1 MVLDGSS
8 EVSPGPSSEVNS
20 ALGSCSLW
28 LLSLEPPP
36 LTGQASGPRKG
47 SYMFL
52 PGLSVVSYVGV
63 VVGFV
68 GVIMLQLATVVG
80 T

>member
-1 MVLDGSS
+1 
-8 EVSPGPSSEVNS
+8 
-20 ALGSCSLW
+20 
-28 LLSLEPPP
+28 
-36 LTGQASGPRKG
+36 
-47 SYMFL
+47 MFL